1 MPLSFNH
8 ALGPHEH
15 ALMLKARR
23 AEVLGANLTNAD
35 TPNFKARD
43 IDFKTALKQAGASGS
58 ELQTTHHRHIA
69 APNKRHAP
77 QLLYRIPE
85 QPSVDGNTVDSRVEQ
100 AEFAENALQYQAS
113 LTFLSK
119 KFNGLRAAIRG
130 E

>member
-8 ALGPHEH
+8 ALGPHEQ

-23 AEVLGANLTNAD
+23 AEVLGSNLANAD

-43 IDFKTALKQAGASGS
+43 LDFKAVLKQAGSSGF
-58 ELQTTHHRHIA
+58 ELQTTHHRHIPA
-69 APNKRHAP
+69 SNKRHSP
-77 QLLYRIPE
+77 ELLYRIPE
-85 QPSVDGNTVDSRVEQ
+85 QPSVDGNTVDSRIEQ
-100 AEFAENALQYQAS
+100 AEFAENSLEYQAS
-113 LTFLSK
+113 LTFLSR

>member
-1 MPLSFNH
+1 MPLSFDH
-8 ALGPHEH
+8 ALGAHEH

-23 AEVLGANLTNAD
+23 AEVLGSNLANAD

-43 IDFKTALKQAGASGS
+43 LDFRAALQQAQSSGF
-58 ELQTTHHRHIA
+58 ELQTTHHRHLPA
-69 APNKRHAP
+69 ANKRHYP
-77 QLLYRIPE
+77 ELLYRIPE

-100 AEFAENALQYQAS
+100 AEFAENALEYQAS

-119 KFNGLRAAIRG
+119 KFNGMRAAIKG